1 MNTTLGHKSCY
12 KLVIHSLNL
21 FAFFQWH
28 LLANFTDI
36 PVLLCLLNT
45 KKSWVF
51 FYHRQSWNIL
61 QQTKEFLLQLKPYK
75 VATTHQ
81 QITMALTFYSKHH
94 TDLKHH
100 DSYIACVRTTQLLW
114 VQSKFMISIKTS
126 FHNPPEMSCEHINK
140 GHGLLSW

>member
-21 FAFFQWH
+21 FAFFQWAFAH
-28 LLANFTDI
+28 QSYRYPCCVVPTQYKKFMSFLL
-36 PVLLCLLNT
+36 
-45 KKSWVF
+45 S
-51 FYHRQSWNIL
+51 
-61 QQTKEFLLQLKPYK
+61 QTIMEHNATNQEFLLQLKPYK

-100 DSYIACVRTTQLLW
+100 YSYTACVRVTQLLW
-114 VQSKFMISIKTS
+114 VESKFTISIKT
-126 FHNPPEMSCEHINK
+126 K
-140 GHGLLSW
+140 LS

>member
-1 MNTTLGHKSCY
+1 MITTLGHKSCY

-28 LLANFTDI
+28 LLTNFTDGCCVV
-36 PVLLCLLNT
+36 PTQYKKFMSFLL
-45 KKSWVF
+45 S
-51 FYHRQSWNIL
+51 
-61 QQTKEFLLQLKPYK
+61 QTIMKHTATNQEFLLQLKPYE

-100 DSYIACVRTTQLLW
+100 YSYNACVRITQLLW

-126 FHNPPEMSCEHINK
+126 FHNPPEISCEHINK